1 MLLKNLEKFINTK
14 PVLLLYFSIKIPLKR
29 QYKSKLVFEGFLY
42 LKDNCPDRNK
52 HFGRNKLTVDEIDSE

>member
-1 MLLKNLEKFINTK
+1 MNTK
-14 PVLLLYFSIKIPLKR
+14 PVLVLYFSIKIPLKR